1 MHGTVGDVAL
11 TDSKRDTSYFHDCVQ
26 PSIQHRW
33 IVVPACSYIKVFSAS
48 RSYRLGFYKD
58 K

>member
-11 TDSKRDTSYFHDCVQ
+11 TDSKRDTSDCVQ